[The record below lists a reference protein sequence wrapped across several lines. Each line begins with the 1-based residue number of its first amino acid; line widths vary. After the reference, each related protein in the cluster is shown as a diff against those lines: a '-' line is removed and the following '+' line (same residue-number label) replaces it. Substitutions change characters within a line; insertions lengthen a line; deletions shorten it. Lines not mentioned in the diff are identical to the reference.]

1 MLAPMRAAARSFL
14 LILASWGLAQAQTV
28 APPSGLSEDDL
39 GYDARIDVKKTL
51 AEFEPFRLE
60 TTKSLVRVRV
70 FHRIETLFGDGRVA
84 ASTEAEM
91 PTLPGIVIDAL
102 PIVAI
107 SAAHTHDYISA
118 ERIGNPNAPK
128 ERPPQVSNKYARTVG
143 PLYEALLS
151 SGQRVQLVV
160 KERSRPLNLLF
171 LGLADPA
178 DPPDELRRPLEFSS
192 TVRRFT
198 EREVM
203 GGVVFKNAMTS
214 DVTVMLLT
222 ALRSG
227 AGQFTRPASLTIG
240 GSHAG
245 TPLLSTRGEW
255 LGLVNMQPPEIGIM
269 QPRVAKPAAED
280 ISIDRDPRE
289 WMTGYLNPV
298 MMAATEVAPEVDRVR
313 ALLTAEREVPGF
325 GITLRDRAGHVEI
338 VRSDPKLIMSDPPA
352 QSGDVVIRLGDQAV
366 RTTFAFEK
374 ALETA
379 LNASNGRPQ
388 GELMRGERRI
398 PFEIAVP

>member
-1 MLAPMRAAARSFL
+1 MLGTMRAAARSIS

-28 APPSGLSEDDL
+28 TPPAGLSENDL
-39 GYDARIDVKKTL
+39 GYDARIDVKKSL
-51 AEFEPFRLE
+51 AEFEPIRLE

-70 FHRIETLFGDGRVA
+70 YHRIETLFADGRVA

-107 SAAHTHDYISA
+107 SAAHTHDYIGA
-118 ERIGNPNAPK
+118 DRIGNPLGPR
-128 ERPPQVSNKYARTVG
+128 ERPPQISSKYARTVG
-143 PLYEALLS
+143 PLYEALLP

-171 LGLADPA
+171 LGLADPSA
-178 DPPDELRRPLEFSS
+178 PPEELRHPLEFAASA
-192 TVRRFT
+192 RRFT
-198 EREVM
+198 ERELM

-214 DVTVMLLT
+214 DITVVLLT
-222 ALRSG
+222 ALRAG
-227 AGQFTRPASLTIG
+227 AGQFTRPASLTVG

-245 TPLLSTRGEW
+245 IPLLSTRGEW
-255 LGLVNMQPPEIGIM
+255 LGIVNMQPPEIGIM
-269 QPRVAKPAAED
+269 QPRVAKPAAEE

-298 MMAATEVAPEVDRVR
+298 MMSAAEMAPEIARVR
-313 ALLTAEREVPGF
+313 EALTPEREVPGF
-325 GITLRDRAGHVEI
+325 GVAVRDRAGKVEI
-338 VRSDPKLIMSDPPA
+338 SRCDPQLFVSDPPA
-352 QSGDVVIRLGDQAV
+352 RAGDVITRLGDQTI
-366 RTTFAFEK
+366 RTTFEFEK
-374 ALETA
+374 ALESA
-379 LNASNGRPQ
+379 LNASSARPQ
-388 GELMRGERRI
+388 GEFMRGDQRI